1 MSSTL
6 LGWQA
11 WCREERLNYV
21 HLEDLKAELEAC
33 GLTPDAFSHLLVVRD
48 PLAREVP
55 RLSCLHRRSIF
66 AQSFQVQR
74 SNPFCSFPF
83 RHIASSHLSTW
94 SNFCNNISLSAIA
107 KEDWHVMRQEHT

>member
-21 HLEDLKAELEAC
+21 HLEDLEAELEAC
-33 GLTPDAFSHLLVVRD
+33 GLTPNAFSHLLVVRD
-48 PLAREVP
+48 PLAGEVP

-66 AQSFQVQR
+66 AQRFQVQLFQ
-74 SNPFCSFPF
+74 SFLLFPF
-83 RHIASSHLSTW
+83 QTHRI
-94 SNFCNNISLSAIA
+94 
-107 KEDWHVMRQEHT
+107 